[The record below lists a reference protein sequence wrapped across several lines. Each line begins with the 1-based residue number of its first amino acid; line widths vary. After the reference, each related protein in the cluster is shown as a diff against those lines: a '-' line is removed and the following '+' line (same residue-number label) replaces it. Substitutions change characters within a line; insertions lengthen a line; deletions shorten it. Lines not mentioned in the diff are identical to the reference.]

1 MISEFYGPLAEKW
14 PLKLSQK
21 YADVSGRSRVN
32 LQRYNPQL
40 AGECRVSFCRVRHPV
55 FANNAAEQLFGASI
69 NQLRG
74 QLSIKFC
81 HWIVRR
87 RSYPPGATNRF

>member
-1 MISEFYGPLAEKW
+1 MPLMMPGWPEKYD
-14 PLKLSQK
+14 LGILRAVGREARRLELSQK

-55 FANNAAEQLFGASI
+55 FRKQ
-69 NQLRG
+69 R
-74 QLSIKFC
+74 C
-81 HWIVRR
+81 
-87 RSYPPGATNRF
+87 